1 MVNMKYIEVFELMK
15 KKDSRILEDKE
26 LFRKSQ
32 LIDKIIDLVI
42 REKIASENRMKR
54 LLTKKQNSAFEDDKR
69 YAELYEIEKDV
80 CSIAKLLDNVDE
92 IVEKK
97 FA

>member
-1 MVNMKYIEVFELMK
+1 MKYIEVFELMK